1 MLTINMNKTLGERIR
16 ELREAKDLSLRE
28 FATKLDLS
36 AAFVSDIELGRR
48 YPSGKVLGDIAKAL
62 GTSVEELQK
71 FDTRAPVEDLKRLA
85 SSNPAYGLAFRTIV
99 DKRINA
105 EELLKWTEKRA
116 KDEKEKNR

>member
-1 MLTINMNKTLGERIR
+1 MNTTLGERIR

-28 FATKLDLS
+28 FALKLELS

-48 YPSGKVLGDIAKAL
+48 YPSEKVLVEIAKML
-62 GTSVEELQK
+62 GVTTEELEK

-99 DKRINA
+99 DNKITA
-105 EELLKWTEKRA
+105 EDLLRWVERKG
-116 KDEKEKNR
+116 KDSSDKK